1 MGSNRKWG
9 DRKWCDRKW
18 RQSRDRKWRQ
28 SRALSGSRFCACA
41 TGSWAI
47 SALVGPFNRKWQS
60 HVTGRGPVRKWPW
73 PEEGSAHAR
82 LFPRAFFLVVVTWLP
97 KVTWSLRGSLWVYAT
112 GSCATPVMT
121 EGHVTPLGSILG
133 VFSTTSASYNPRK
146 PRVLYLVTGTSR
158 GYLPL
163 LFSYSVYKG
172 CLRSHCGISKSQMV
186 NLIPTC
192 IVSS

>member
-1 MGSNRKWG
+1 MRNRNLRHICPSRAFWPEVTK
-9 DRKWCDRKW
+9 
-18 RQSRDRKWRQ
+18 SRDWKRPCPEV
-28 SRALSGSRFCACA
+28 ALTGRRFCACPA
-41 TGSWAI
+41 FS
-47 SALVGPFNRKWQS
+47 
-60 HVTGRGPVRKWPW
+60 
-73 PEEGSAHAR
+73 
-82 LFPRAFFLVVVTWLP
+82 RAFFLVVVTWLP